1 MFNMRRQKK
10 QLAISLEGWAFS
22 RWGLVVL
29 LLLGIG
35 AGLSVYGQAGKQ
47 MKVSGTIVDE
57 NNEPLIGVTLMVKGA
72 SAGTVTNLDGNYTIQ
87 APENGTLVV
96 SYIGY
101 ENQEIKVNRRNR
113 INVRM
118 NPSAVALDEVVVTG
132 YGSIRKSDITGSVAS
147 VSAESISK
155 VAATSVTDALM
166 GKMPGVQITTAD
178 GALDAEVNIRV
189 RGGGSI
195 TQDNSPL
202 YIVDGFPV
210 DNINNIPPTDIAT
223 VDVLKEA
230 SMTAIYG
237 ARGAN
242 GVVVITTKSPKAGKT
257 SIQFNSYLQT
267 RTLAKKLPLMDNYE
281 FVMAEYEYQLVRNGE
296 SGVRNFNRNFGFYD
310 DLDLYK
316 YIEPNDW
323 QEDIFGGTPLSQY
336 YNLSI
341 DGGSEKTK
349 FNISF
354 TRNKDEGQMIGSG
367 LSRNNIRMRLNHE
380 LFKGLKL
387 ETNINY
393 MNRTVDGAGTNG
405 TNVKNALCFRPTN
418 GLSNDFAYD
427 YEDENLDEAG
437 NSLEQGYTPSQDT
450 EQNYRKKLE
459 NKLSLQAALVWDVVN
474 HLQFRSEFGINND
487 YTEDRRFWGPKSST
501 ARGAGMNNQ
510 PSAERVK
517 SHSEGYRLAN
527 TLTYRNFFKRA
538 HSVNLMIG
546 QEINHSQSDNT
557 LMSARYFPISI
568 TADAALENFALG
580 TPNQSTSFKDTPVRT
595 SSFFGRALYDYRN
608 RYYATF
614 TFRADGSTK
623 FAPGKQWGYFPAGS
637 LAWRI
642 NNESWMKPVKFISD
656 LKLRASLGLAGNN
669 RIGNDLWQNI
679 YCVKSGNSAP
689 AFNNG
694 EYNYYEFGDVKY
706 LYDPDLKWETTI
718 TRNLGLDF
726 GFFNNRLTGTI
737 DLYWNTTKDLL
748 VPSKIPNS
756 SGYSEQ
762 LTNVGQTSNKGIEIA
777 MSGAIVKSKNFNLDL
792 NFNVS
797 FNKNK
802 VDKLAS
808 GETEWK
814 QKALGSDWYGTYN
827 YKLEVGKTMGL
838 IYGLV
843 NDGMYTIDDFTFEN
857 NTWKLKPGIANASSF
872 GSGGFSFKPG
882 GVKFKK
888 QAPVDPNNPDSYV
901 VTEDDFTVIGNTN
914 PKMIGGFGISGN
926 WKAID
931 FTAFFNFMY
940 DFDVLNANKFY
951 LTSNLRHN
959 NTNLS
964 MDMSLANRYRYV
976 NDEGV
981 NVANDPTALAA
992 LNQNASIYSW
1002 HSMTRGI
1009 VMSDIVEDGSF
1020 LRLGTLT
1027 IGYTLPKRWLWK
1039 LKVEKLRVYVSGSN
1053 LFTLTGYTGYD
1064 PEVNVQKGL
1073 TPGVDYN
1080 VTPRSR
1086 TYTVGINL
1094 NF

>member
-1 MFNMRRQKK
+1 MRRQKK
-10 QLAISLEGWAFS
+10 QLAISLERWAFP

-29 LLLGIG
+29 LLFGIG
-35 AGLSVYGQAGKQ
+35 TGLSVYGQAGKQ

-57 NNEPLIGVTLMVKGA
+57 NNEPLIGVTLIVKGA

-101 ENQEIKVNRRNR
+101 ENQEIKVNKRSK
-113 INVRM
+113 IDVKM
-118 NPSAVALDEVVVTG
+118 KPSAVALDEVVVTG
-132 YGSIRKSDITGSVAS
+132 YGSIRRSDITGSVAS

-296 SGVRNFNRNFGFYD
+296 SGVKGFNRNFGFYD

-367 LSRNNIRMRLNHE
+367 LARNNIRMRLNHE
-380 LFKGLKL
+380 LFKGVKL

-393 MNRTVDGAGTNG
+393 MNRTVDGAGTGG

-427 YEDENLDEAG
+427 YDDENLDEAG
-437 NSLEQGYTPSQDT
+437 NSLNSTYTPSEDT
-450 EQNYRKKLE
+450 EQNYRKKIE
-459 NKLSLQAALVWDVVN
+459 NKLSLQAALVWDIVN

-510 PSAERVK
+510 PSAERTK

-546 QEINHSQSDNT
+546 QEINHSQTDNT

-642 NNESWMKPVKFISD
+642 SNESWMKPVKFISD

-679 YCVKSGNSAP
+679 YRVKSGNSAP

-762 LTNVGQTSNKGIEIA
+762 LTNVGQTSNKGVEIA
-777 MSGAIVKSKNFNLDL
+777 MSGAIIKSKNFNLDL

-857 NTWKLKPGIANASSF
+857 NAWKLKPGIANASSF

-914 PKMIGGFGISGN
+914 PKMIGGFGFSGN
-926 WKAID
+926 WKSID

-1002 HSMTRGI
+1002 HSMTQGI